1 VSDLPPANKSE
12 PEIRDWCIAYIRQS
26 LEIAETDISADNT
39 FAEMG
44 VDSAAAAYFI
54 VELEEWL
61 GIELY
66 PEIVG
71 DHPTITDLAHYIASR
86 ADGP

>member
-1 VSDLPPANKSE
+1 LPPANKGE
-12 PEIRDWCIAYIRQS
+12 TEIRDWCLAYIQQS
-26 LEIAETDISADNT
+26 LEIPPGDISADNT

-61 GIELY
+61 GTELY
-66 PEIVG
+66 PEIVAE
-71 DHPTITDLAHYIASR
+71 HPTITDLAHYIASR
-86 ADGP
+86 DGGK